1 MNKTQIVTLMIQEV
15 MVGHR
20 KLIGAEGLVVSI
32 NIKFDL
38 VMDQQNIFFYKTAN
52 MWSLVMNIFENV
64 FFSLSF
70 FFRRRGLKDMPQG
83 DILQAA
89 KLTLN

>member
-20 KLIGAEGLVVSI
+20 KLIGAEGLVVGI

-38 VMDQQNIFFYKTAN
+38 VMDQQN
-52 MWSLVMNIFENV
+52 NV
-64 FFSLSF
+64 FF
-70 FFRRRGLKDMPQG
+70 
-83 DILQAA
+83 
-89 KLTLN
+89 